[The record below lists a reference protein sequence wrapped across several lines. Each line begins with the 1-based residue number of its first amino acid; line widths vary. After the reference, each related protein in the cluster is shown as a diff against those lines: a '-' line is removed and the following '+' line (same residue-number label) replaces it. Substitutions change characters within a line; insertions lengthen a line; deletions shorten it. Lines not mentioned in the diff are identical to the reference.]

1 MSVRPTPTSGIP
13 TRDLSS
19 PETEARRRRKVSR
32 DNGVDVAG
40 DLLANQQMSRRGEYL
55 QQKNAKP
62 REELVVDD
70 GVVAEDD
77 VVA

>member
-1 MSVRPTPTSGIP
+1 M
-13 TRDLSS
+13 
-19 PETEARRRRKVSR
+19 SR